1 MFNNLKTFILLA
13 GLTALLVGGGA
24 LLGGRTGMAIALG
37 LAVLMNFAGYWFSDK
52 IALSMSRAEEVGPDE
67 APELHE
73 MVQRLAGR
81 AGLPMPRVYVI
92 PDMQPNA
99 FATGRNPANSAV
111 AVTEGIMRLLNRDE
125 LEGVIAHELAHIK
138 NRDILIA
145 SVAAMLAGALTQLA
159 SMAQWAMILGM
170 GRGDDQDS
178 PAEAIGGVVMMVVAP
193 VAAMLVQM
201 AISRSREFEADRVG
215 AEICGDPSALASAL
229 RKLERGAQVMPTNA
243 NPATAHMYIVNPLTA
258 GQALM
263 KLFSTHPPID
273 ERVAKLQAMA
283 PQRLVYGA

>member
-1 MFNNLKTFILLA
+1 
-13 GLTALLVGGGA
+13 
-24 LLGGRTGMAIALG
+24 
-37 LAVLMNFAGYWFSDK
+37 
-52 IALSMSRAEEVGPDE
+52 MSRAEEVGPNE

-73 MVQRLAGR
+73 MVRRLSGR

-111 AVTEGIMRLLNRDE
+111 AVTEGILRLLSRQE

-178 PAEAIGGVVMMVVAP
+178 PAEAIGGIAMMVVAP

-229 RKLERGAQVMPTNA
+229 RKLERGAQAMPTNA

-283 PQRLVYGA
+283 PQRLAYGA